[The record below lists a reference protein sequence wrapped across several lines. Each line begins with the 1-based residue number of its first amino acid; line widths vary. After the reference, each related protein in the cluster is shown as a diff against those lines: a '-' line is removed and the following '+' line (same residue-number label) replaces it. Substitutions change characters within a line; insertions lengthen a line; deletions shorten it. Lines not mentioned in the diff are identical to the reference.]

1 MSLEGLT
8 AVNACLTAYEVLA
21 LSIALS
27 INVIISGSISILY
40 FEEGLI
46 STLPLAPLVYVGAV
60 EAFVANLAP
69 VNVPASLIE
78 PPSNLDINAAVV
90 VDTPV
95 NLIPTAFLAF
105 CNLACLFKFPPTKL
119 AGVAVKDGIVTS
131 SLVVI
136 VKVFLSNDI
145 VAIAAFV

>member
-8 AVNACLTAYEVLA
+8 AVNACLTAYPTPA
-21 LSIALS
+21 LSIVLS
-27 INVIISGSISILY
+27 INVIISGSTSILY

-46 STLPLAPLVYVGAV
+46 STWPLAPLIYIGAV
-60 EAFVANLAP
+60 EPLVANFAP

-78 PPSNLDINAAVV
+78 PLSNLVINAAVV
-90 VDTPV
+90 ADTPV

-105 CNLACLFKFPPTKL
+105 CNLACFFNFPPTKL
-119 AGVAVKDGIVTS
+119 AGVAVKDGSVAS

-136 VKVFLSNDI
+136 INVFLSSDI
-145 VAIAAFV
+145 AAIAADV